1 MYTLIFSD
9 TWHIFPAQ
17 LLMGVT
23 LWVWQYLRLTPLW
36 GPMLTP
42 LGVPMI
48 YHNEDSV
55 VGCLDQTYFKDPE
68 TGRDYIIWKT
78 DDILPV
84 IRTGVIYI
92 QEIEE
97 GGTAFAE
104 GSEKSAMILVDR

>member
-1 MYTLIFSD
+1 
-9 TWHIFPAQ
+9 
-17 LLMGVT
+17 MGVAVSQT
-23 LWVWQYLRLTPLW
+23 DSPL
-36 GPMLTP
+36 GPYVDP

-68 TGRDYIIWKT
+68 TSRDYIIWKT

-84 IRTGVIYI
+84 IRTGIIYI

-97 GGTAFAE
+97 GGTTFAE
-104 GSEKSAMILVDR
+104 GSEKSAMI